1 MNTVKKA
8 VWAAVFMTLGG
19 SLAAFAAYKAA
30 PSLMI
35 VSGETGMT
43 FDESVARLEKSIKD
57 NGWEHAGTS
66 RLSDSIEKKGYVLGR
81 RVAVVKLC
89 HPEYALSVLK
99 SDRHLSA
106 LMPCSVAIWEGDD
119 GKVRYSKMNTG
130 LIAPVFGG
138 NVKKVMGGQVS
149 ADEHKIL
156 AVFCGAADACSKN

>member
-1 MNTVKKA
+1 MKLKNTA
-8 VWAAVFMTLGG
+8 LAAAFMALGG
-19 SLAAFAAYKAA
+19 GLAAFAAYKAA
-30 PSLMI
+30 PSMMI
-35 VSGETGMT
+35 ISGETGMT

-106 LMPCSVAIWEGDD
+106 MMPCSVAIWEGDD

-130 LIAPVFGG
+130 LIAPIFGG

-149 ADEHKIL
+149 ADEHRIL
-156 AVFCGAADACSKN
+156 AVFCAAAEACAKN

>member
-1 MNTVKKA
+1 MNMTKKIL
-8 VWAAVFMTLGG
+8 WAAVFTLFGA
-19 SLAAFAAYKAA
+19 SLLAFGAYQAA
-30 PSLMI
+30 PSMMI
-35 VSGETGMT
+35 ISAETGMT
-43 FDESVARLEKSIKD
+43 FDESVAKLEQSIKD

-66 RLSDSIEKKGYVLGR
+66 RLSDSIEKKGFVLGR

-119 GKVRYSKMNTG
+119 GKVHYSKMNTG

-138 NVKKVMGGQVS
+138 NVRRVMGGFV
-149 ADEHKIL
+149 ARDEHKIL
-156 AVFCGAADACSKN
+156 SIFCGAGDACTQG

>member
-1 MNTVKKA
+1 MV
-8 VWAAVFMTLGG
+8 LGG

-30 PSLMI
+30 PSMMI
-35 VSGETGMT
+35 ISGETGMT
-43 FDESVARLEKSIKD
+43 FDESVAKLEQSIKD

-66 RLSDSIEKKGYVLGR
+66 RLSDSIEKKGLVLGR
-81 RVAVVKLC
+81 KVAVVKLC

-119 GKVRYSKMNTG
+119 RKVHYSKMNTG

-138 NVKKVMGGQVS
+138 NVRRVMGGFV
-149 ADEHKIL
+149 ARDEHKIL
-156 AVFCGAADACSKN
+156 SIFCGAGDACTQG

>member
-1 MNTVKKA
+1 MNMTKKIL
-8 VWAAVFMTLGG
+8 WAAVFTLFGA
-19 SLAAFAAYKAA
+19 SLAAFGAYKAA

-35 VSGETGMT
+35 TSAETGMT
-43 FDESVARLEKSIKD
+43 FDESVAKLEQSIKD

-99 SDRHLSA
+99 SDRYVSA
-106 LMPCSVAIWEGDD
+106 LMPCSVSIWEGDD

-138 NVKKVMGGQVS
+138 NVARVMGGQVS
-149 ADEHKIL
+149 ADEHRIL
-156 AVFCGAADACSKN
+156 SVFCAAAEACSKN

>member
-1 MNTVKKA
+1 MKLKNIVL
-8 VWAAVFMTLGG
+8 AAAFMALGG
-19 SLAAFAAYKAA
+19 ALAAFAAYKAA
-30 PSLMI
+30 PAMMI
-35 VSGETGMT
+35 ISGETGMT

-106 LMPCSVAIWEGDD
+106 MMPCSVAIWEGDD

-130 LIAPVFGG
+130 LIAPLFGG
-138 NVKKVMGGQVS
+138 NVKKVMGEQVS
-149 ADEHKIL
+149 ADEHRIL
-156 AVFCGAADACSKN
+156 AVFCAAADACSKN

>member
-1 MNTVKKA
+1 MTNLKKVAWA
-8 VWAAVFMTLGG
+8 VLFTILGG
-19 SLAAFAAYKAA
+19 ALAAFAAYRAA
-30 PSLMI
+30 PSMMI
-35 VSGETGMT
+35 ITGETGMT

-66 RLSDSIEKKGYVLGR
+66 RLSESIEKKGYVLGR

-99 SDRHLSA
+99 SDRYLSA
-106 LMPCSVAIWEGDD
+106 MMPCSVAIWEGDD

-130 LIAPVFGG
+130 LIAPIFGG

-156 AVFCGAADACSKN
+156 AVFCAAAEACAKN